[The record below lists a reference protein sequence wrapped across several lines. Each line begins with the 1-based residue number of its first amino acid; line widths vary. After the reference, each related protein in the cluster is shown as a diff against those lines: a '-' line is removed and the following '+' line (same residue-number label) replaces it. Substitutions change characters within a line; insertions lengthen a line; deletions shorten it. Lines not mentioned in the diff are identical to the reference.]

1 MKLKGI
7 KIRKLKS
14 KDLKKAKE
22 FQEYINSLIK
32 EKAMI
37 LLCREK
43 SLEEEKEWLNE
54 KLKNVKNKIEV
65 ILVAEH
71 EDRIVG
77 ISHIKLR
84 KEKENHVGEF
94 GISIKKEFRGI
105 GLGKKLMIEIIRLAK
120 KELKPRPKILRLS
133 VFAINKIAQ
142 NLYKKFGFKKVARI
156 PKQIQHKGKFV
167 DEIVMIKEI

>member
-7 KIRKLKS
+7 KIRKLKRN
-14 KDLKKAKE
+14 DLKKAKD

-43 SLEEEKEWLNE
+43 SLKEEKEWLKE

-71 EDRIVG
+71 KDKIAG
-77 ISHIKLR
+77 ISHIMLR
-84 KEKENHVGEF
+84 KEKESHVGEL
-94 GISIKKEFRGI
+94 GISVRKEFRGI
-105 GLGKKLMIEIIRLAK
+105 GLGKKLMTEIIKLAK

-133 VFAINKIAQ
+133 VFATNKIAQ
-142 NLYKKFGFKKVARI
+142 NLYQKFDFKKVARI
-156 PKQIQHKGKFV
+156 PKQFRHEGKFI